1 MILVERS
8 LEQVYKDYC
17 VIAQNLILEI
27 KNSSLLENQEVKQEL
42 SQLKVCFEMPIQKEN
57 IQFFEKRITSLK
69 QYIDTMKLEE
79 IHIEEEGRQTGYTKV
94 KKSGNVFIP
103 VEEDSEKKDIEV
115 PNYDNPILETH
126 KRSSLRD
133 YPNYLHG
140 DRSIPVFPATNSN
153 RGSSHILMLAF
164 LTFLFESIFLVL
176 AFFLYR

>member
-1 MILVERS
+1 MEQS

-27 KNSSLLENQEVKQEL
+27 SKNSNLSENQEVKQKL
-42 SQLKVCFEMPIQKEN
+42 SQLKAYFDLPIQKES
-57 IQFFEKRITSLK
+57 IWFFIEIIKSLK
-69 QYIDTMKLEE
+69 QYIDTIKPVEDNL
-79 IHIEEEGRQTGYTKV
+79 IEEGRQTGYTKV
-94 KKSGNVFIP
+94 KKSGNAFIP

-133 YPNYLHG
+133 YPNYVYRDG
-140 DRSIPVFPATNSN
+140 SIPVFPATNFN